1 MAKGI
6 KTGGRKKGSLN
17 RNTRA
22 VLERLQEDHPNY
34 CPLSELARIATDADT
49 PIELKIKCNTTIASY
64 VIPKISPISALMFDK
79 RNGIEDTTTDSFF
92 DSLPTFDI

>member
-17 RNTRA
+17 RNTKA

-49 PIELKIKCNTTIASY
+49 PLELKVKCNTTIAGY
-64 VIPKISPISALMFDK
+64 ILPKISAVPITVFDR
-79 RNGIEDTTTDSFF
+79 RNGIEDSTTDSFF

>member
-49 PIELKIKCNTTIASY
+49 PTDLKIKCNTTIASY
-64 VIPKISPISALMFDK
+64 IIPKISPISALMFDK
-79 RNGIEDTTTDSFF
+79 RNGLSDHNWLDN
-92 DSLPTFDI
+92 LPTIFE